1 MTDNLTPT
9 ITPVTQQ
16 RFRLAYGDC
25 DAVGISYFAINYP
38 WMERTYS
45 VWLHSFGLA
54 SHTLLDTVGVYTV
67 GLKSECQYITS
78 CKVFDELTCTVALD
92 RIGTTSYTLAF
103 DFERGDELVAQGRM
117 TFAVRNPDGS
127 KAAIPDRFLA
137 ALRTLGPPKSIA

>member
-1 MTDNLTPT
+1 MTENLTLT
-9 ITPVTQQ
+9 TTPVTQQ

-45 VWLHSFGLA
+45 VWLHSFGLE
-54 SHTLLDTVGVYTV
+54 SHRLLDTVGVYTV

-92 RIGTTSYTLAF
+92 RIGTTAYTLAF
-103 DFERGDELVAQGRM
+103 DFDRGDELAAQGRM
-117 TFAVRNPDGS
+117 TFAVRNPDGT
-127 KAAIPDRFLA
+127 KAAIPDRFLT
-137 ALRTLGPPKSIA
+137 ALRTLGPPKTIG